1 MRSVNVRLLCE
12 VVTDGSAR
20 KKAKSV
26 PASIEHAAA
35 QRRNAIKTRGLE
47 KADREMDFFINV
59 DRTALALRS
68 PNVTSRLVFE
78 QEHEQEKQ

>member
-1 MRSVNVRLLCE
+1 
-12 VVTDGSAR
+12 
-20 KKAKSV
+20 
-26 PASIEHAAA
+26 
-35 QRRNAIKTRGLE
+35 
-47 KADREMDFFINV
+47 MDFFINV